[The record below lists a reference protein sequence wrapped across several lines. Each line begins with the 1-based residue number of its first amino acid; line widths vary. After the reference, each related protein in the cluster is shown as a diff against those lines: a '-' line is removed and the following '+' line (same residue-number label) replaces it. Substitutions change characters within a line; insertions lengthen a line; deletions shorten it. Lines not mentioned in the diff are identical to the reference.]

1 MKIVKLMNSKNND
14 NFKKYS
20 KIEYLKKLNF
30 IE

>member
-1 MKIVKLMNSKNND
+1 MNSKNND